1 MHQPWHE
8 ERKRRLERQESEEK
22 RRLEPQEG
30 AFQGW
35 SLGTKRKEAAGAAR
49 EDVTRLEPRNEEKMF
64 HGVKAWE
71 GKNLPLME
79 RSK

>member
-1 MHQPWHE
+1 LRLQPPLSSSLFE
-8 ERKRRLERQESEEK
+8 TKKKEK
-22 RRLEPQEG
+22 
-30 AFQGW
+30 
-35 SLGTKRKEAAGAAR
+35 KVAGATR